1 MRKMLKPEQIVH
13 IVADYYGTDL
23 ENMLA
28 NNRLKDN
35 VGPRHVAMYM
45 IRYNT
50 RCALRRIGEIMQGNR
65 KTPYDH
71 TTVIHAIRKV
81 FAYLETDDAFE
92 AQIDAIQANIVEMM
106 KGSKEK
112 PAMII
117 KPEVKKT
124 EPAKVVRMETLAE
137 SEKVLNSYL

>member
-1 MRKMLKPEQIVH
+1 MLTPDQI
-13 IVADYYGTDL
+13 IDTVAEYYGTTRAI
-23 ENMLA
+23 MLSK
-28 NNRLKDN
+28 NRLRDN
-35 VGPRHVAMYM
+35 VIPRQVAMYM
-45 IRYNT
+45 IKYNT
-50 RCALRRIGEIMQGNR
+50 KTSMNVIGVKLKGNR
-65 KTPYDH
+65 DKPLHH
-71 TTVIHAIRKV
+71 TTVLHGINKV

-112 PAMII
+112 PAMVV

>member
-1 MRKMLKPEQIVH
+1 MRKMLTPDQI
-13 IVADYYGTDL
+13 IDTVAEYYGMTRTT
-23 ENMLA
+23 MLS
-28 NNRLKDN
+28 NNRLRDN
-35 VGPRHVAMYM
+35 VIPRQVAMYM
-45 IRYNT
+45 IKYNT
-50 RCALRRIGEIMQGNR
+50 KTSMNVIGIKLQGKR
-65 KTPYDH
+65 DKPMHH
-71 TTVIHAIRKV
+71 TTVLHGINKV

-92 AQIDAIQANIVEMM
+92 AQIDAIQGNIVEMM

-112 PAMII
+112 PAMLV